1 MQTEK
6 QKWVEDVL
14 NSTDG
19 VVRAN
24 APDITG
30 AVFARLDKAGEYTI
44 SLTSVDNSLIWR
56 IAASVALLLLLNVVT
71 LYTYQSNIKRSSQA
85 LEARAAAS
93 AFGLGQST
101 ASDPAAAIF
110 GN

>member
-6 QKWVEDVL
+6 QIWVEEVL
-14 NSTDG
+14 NSADG
-19 VVRAN
+19 AVRAQSS
-24 APDITG
+24 DMTD
-30 AVFARLDKAGEYTI
+30 AVMSRLGTAREYTI
-44 SLTSVDNSLIWR
+44 SPVSNDNSLIWR

-71 LYTYQSNIKRSSQA
+71 IYSYLSNIKRSAQV
-85 LEARAAAS
+85 LEVRAAAS
-93 AFGLGQST
+93 EFGLGQSA

>member
-6 QKWVEDVL
+6 QKWINEVL
-14 NSTDG
+14 SSADG
-19 VVRAN
+19 AVRAQTS
-24 APDITG
+24 DMTD
-30 AVFARLDKAGEYTI
+30 AVMSRLSIAGEYTI
-44 SLTSVDNSLIWR
+44 SPVSNDNSLIWR

-71 LYTYQSNIKRSSQA
+71 IYSYQNNIKRSVQA
-85 LEARAAAS
+85 QEMKAAAS
-93 AFGLGQST
+93 EFGLGQSA

>member
-6 QKWVEDVL
+6 QRWVEEVL
-14 NSTDG
+14 SSADG
-19 VVRAN
+19 AVRAQTSDMTN
-24 APDITG
+24 A
-30 AVFARLDKAGEYTI
+30 VMSRLSTAGEYKI
-44 SLTSVDNSLIWR
+44 SAVSNDNSLVWR

-71 LYTYQSNIKRSSQA
+71 IYSYQSNIRRSAQA
-85 LEARAAAS
+85 LEVRAAAS
-93 AFGLGQST
+93 EFGLGQSA